1 MTNPVSKSIVFISGA
16 FIGNNCWDEWIT
28 YFESHG
34 YNCIAPAWPY
44 KDAPP
49 EELRN
54 RHPDEGIASNRL
66 ADISDHFGA
75 IVSALPEQ
83 PIIIG
88 HSVGGLVVQVLL
100 HRGLGAAG
108 VAIHSFP
115 PHGVC
120 TYRFSFIESVWE
132 AMSFF
137 TSTRKTYMVRFK
149 KWKYAFA
156 NGMSYEMQKELY
168 YKYATP
174 ESKRVVRDAFKWV
187 AKINLRKPHMPVL
200 FISGSNDRIIP
211 ASLNYCNYE
220 AYKSGISVTAYKNFK
235 GRNHLVFGHP
245 AWIDD
250 AEYILYWLK
259 NIK

>member
-1 MTNPVSKSIVFISGA
+1 MTAPASKSIVFITGA

-28 YFESHG
+28 YFESQG
-34 YNCIAPAWPY
+34 YNCIAPAWPH
-44 KDAPP
+44 KDGSP

-54 RHPDEGIASNRL
+54 RHPDAGIASNKL
-66 ADISDHFGA
+66 ADITEQFTA
-75 IVSALPEQ
+75 IVEALPEK
-83 PIIIG
+83 PILIG

-100 HRGLGAAG
+100 DRELGAAG

-115 PHGVC
+115 PYSVC

-137 TSTRKTYMVRFK
+137 TSIRKTYMPSFS

-156 NGMSYEMQKELY
+156 NGMKYELQKELY

-187 AKINLRKPHMPVL
+187 AKIDLKKPHVPLL
-200 FISGSNDRIIP
+200 FISGSKDRLIP

-220 AYKSGISVTAYKNFK
+220 EYAADNSITDYKDFK

-245 AWIDD
+245 AWKEE
-250 AEYILYWLK
+250 AEFILHWLRDTK
-259 NIK
+259 